1 MNPPPLAEWVLA
13 KFASE
18 PLIGDLREQLGKGR
32 SRGWYWRQV
41 ANAVVHTVFREPLDR
56 HFLREAAVPFVVA
69 ILGSIAFYAAYGL
82 WLYELT
88 LRSPFAKYSAGL
100 LAYIE
105 PLVVWSAYNGFI
117 LGLPLGLLPALL
129 AGRVRSTAR
138 TTDGIRLVTASTLL
152 IFVVQGWI
160 VPRSNLAYDLSLRGL
175 VPIGRLAPPS
185 LTTLQLWRTDFA
197 PIYSGTRRQRMD
209 VRLLARKYEL
219 QRRLFMPL
227 FGAAVGFLGWTLGR
241 TRDRSRARAIGWWAL
256 ALSTWLIAPH
266 WLAVTMFMSS
276 VVLLHALDKIPVLKR
291 SAPGAQA

>member
-1 MNPPPLAEWVLA
+1 MNPPRLAEWVLA

-18 PLIGDLREQLGKGR
+18 PLVGDLREQLGKGR

-41 ANAVVHTVFREPLDR
+41 AMAVAQAVFREPLDR
-56 HFLREAAVPFVVA
+56 HFLHEAAVTFVLA
-69 ILGSIAFYAAYGL
+69 ILGSIAMYMADGL
-82 WLYELT
+82 LQYELMMH
-88 LRSPFAKYSAGL
+88 SPFARYSLGL
-100 LAYIE
+100 PSAFGS
-105 PLVVWSAYNGFI
+105 LVAWSAYNGFI

-129 AGRVRSTAR
+129 AGRVHSSAK
-138 TTDGIRLVTASTLL
+138 TTDGVRVVIISALL

-175 VPIGRLAPPS
+175 DRISHLAPPN
-185 LTTLQLWRTDFA
+185 LTTSQLWRTDFA
-197 PIYSGTRRQRMD
+197 PIYAETRRQHMD

-241 TRDRSRARAIGWWAL
+241 RRDRSRARTIGWWAL

-266 WLAVTMFMSS
+266 WLAVTVSMSAT
-276 VVLLHALDKIPVLKR
+276 VLLQALDKIPR
-291 SAPGAQA
+291 SRITACY